1 MERTSPL
8 TRKPWPQAA
17 QRCMWTWPSCLPV
30 TLRAT
35 MSRFSR
41 LKRVEP
47 PNLKKLTLP
56 SSRVKREIVR
66 ILTETNYIRSYVEVP
81 AFPQNQL
88 VVRLRFTPQH
98 KSVITGIDRISRSG
112 LRRYGSA
119 ADILTEGR
127 KLGVTIVSTSRGIMT
142 DMEAGQQGI
151 GGELL
156 CRVW

>member
-1 MERTSPL
+1 MSMTDPIADLL
-8 TRKPWPQAA
+8 TRIRNAA
-17 QRCMWTWPSCLPV
+17 H
-30 TLRAT
+30 AGH
-35 MSRFSR
+35 
-41 LKRVEP
+41 
-47 PNLKKLTLP
+47 KKLTLP
-56 SSRVKREIVR
+56 SSRIKREIVR
-66 ILTETNYIRSYVEVP
+66 ILTETNYLRSYVEVP

-98 KSVITGIDRISRSG
+98 QSVITGIDRISRSG

-119 ADILTEGR
+119 ADILAEGR

-151 GGELL
+151 GGEIL